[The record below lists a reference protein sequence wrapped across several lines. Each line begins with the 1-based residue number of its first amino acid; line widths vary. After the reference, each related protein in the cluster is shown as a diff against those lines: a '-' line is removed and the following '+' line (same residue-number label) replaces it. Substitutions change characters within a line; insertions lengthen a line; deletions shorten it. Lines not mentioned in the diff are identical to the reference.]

1 MKTKSTIKL
10 FATAILATAAI
21 GTTDVINTSQNVFA
35 SEVTQVPNKNNVGTR
50 TTFETDPV
58 FNSFEEGEKYLDD
71 YVKPTI
77 ENSRYGYYSASVVPD
92 GLGGNYLVE
101 GFIDSHS
108 EDEEVI
114 KGNKETAQKIVENAG
129 KDLSQSNPT
138 APVTPSDDE
147 PVEIPAVPV
156 EPSTPTTPSE
166 TPTVPTVPTVPATP
180 SETPTVPT
188 VPTVPTTPSETPTV
202 PTTPSET
209 PTVPT
214 VPTVPA
220 APAVPTVPTVPAAP
234 AVPAVPTVPAAPTTP
249 VTPTVSTAPSAPSVT
264 PAAPA
269 VTPSEQV
276 APVAP
281 SAPANSNDLVED
293 NSKPTIV
300 QDQEVKPAQSIVA
313 VSDSDK
319 ASNKSSENVKNEE
332 TRKTET
338 SAKSV
343 ESEPIKKGEDRLK
356 ELPNTGEASSS
367 LSIVGLMILS
377 VFAGFFGFKK
387 RNS

>member
-156 EPSTPTTPSE
+156 EPSTP
-166 TPTVPTVPTVPATP
+166 ATP

-188 VPTVPTTPSETPTV
+188 VPT
-202 PTTPSET
+202 
-209 PTVPT
+209 
-214 VPTVPA
+214 
-220 APAVPTVPTVPAAP
+220 
-234 AVPAVPTVPAAPTTP
+234 TP
-249 VTPTVSTAPSAPSVT
+249 VTPTVPTAPSAPSVT

>member
-58 FNSFEEGEKYLDD
+58 FNSFEDGEKYLDD

-166 TPTVPTVPTVPATP
+166 TPTVPTAP

-188 VPTVPTTPSETPTV
+188 VPAAPTV
-202 PTTPSET
+202 PDKTTET

-214 VPTVPA
+214 VPTTPDTTTET
-220 APAVPTVPTVPAAP
+220 PT
-234 AVPAVPTVPAAPTTP
+234 VPAVPT
-249 VTPTVSTAPSAPSVT
+249 APSVT
-264 PAAPA
+264 PAVPA
-269 VTPSEQV
+269 VTSSEQV

-281 SAPANSNDLVED
+281 SAPANSNALVED

>member
-180 SETPTVPT
+180 SETPTVPA
-188 VPTVPTTPSETPTV
+188 TPSETPT
-202 PTTPSET
+202 
-209 PTVPT
+209 
-214 VPTVPA
+214 
-220 APAVPTVPTVPAAP
+220 VPTVPTVPAAP

-249 VTPTVSTAPSAPSVT
+249 VTPTVPTAPSAPSVT